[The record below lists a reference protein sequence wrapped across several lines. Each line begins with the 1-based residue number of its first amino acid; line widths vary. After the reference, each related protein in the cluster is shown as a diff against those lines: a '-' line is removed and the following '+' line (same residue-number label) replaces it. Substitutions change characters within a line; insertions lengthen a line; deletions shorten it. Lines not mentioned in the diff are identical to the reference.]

1 MIKGPSD
8 FMEGS
13 FSLNLTTLPGLVA
26 IGIVA
31 VEIVFLIYHEAS
43 LDRMFKGLWK
53 FEGEVSHSKSP
64 PRQVW
69 WP

>member
-1 MIKGPSD
+1 
-8 FMEGS
+8 MEGS

-43 LDRMFKGLWK
+43 LDPACSKGYGNLRV
-53 FEGEVSHSKSP
+53 EVSHSKSP

>member
-1 MIKGPSD
+1 
-8 FMEGS
+8 MEGS

-53 FEGEVSHSKSP
+53 FEGGSFS
-64 PRQVW
+64 
-69 WP
+69 